1 MNKQL
6 LFYSLTGVVL
16 VVAAILLVKQSNQPK
31 NKPAIETPPIVSFK
45 TISQKDV
52 YDDIPAGE
60 LDFAYDF
67 TNQKTLADHADNII
81 LATVK
86 DVNYTNFDYR
96 SNKFTD
102 LIMTTGKLEIKHV
115 FKGNYAKGDVV
126 SYERTGGYV
135 PVVQYEKG
143 EAPESLAKRKA
154 LRQKSGTPELS
165 AQDKEKKL
173 VRHFFTK
180 NDIELEAGKTYLLYA
195 INNTNKL
202 KTYRFTKD
210 SNPVEIIGF
219 EYGAR
224 EANAADFSESIKFK
238 NNQTKFFEE
247 FSLR

>member
-1 MNKQL
+1 MNKKV
-6 LFYSLTGVVL
+6 LFYSLTGVMLVL
-16 VVAAILLVKQSNQPK
+16 AGIVFVKQINQPK
-31 NKPAIETPPIVSFK
+31 NKPIIEAPPVVSSK

-67 TNQKTLADHADNII
+67 TNQKVLADHADNII
-81 LATVK
+81 LATIK

-96 SNKFTD
+96 SNRFTD

-115 FKGNYAKGDVV
+115 FKGNYAKGDAID
-126 SYERTGGYV
+126 YERTGGYV
-135 PVVQYEKG
+135 PVAQYEKG

-165 AQDKEKKL
+165 AEEKTKKL
-173 VRHFFTK
+173 VRKYNTK
-180 NDIELEAGKTYLLYA
+180 NDIEIEAGKTYLLYT
-195 INNTNKL
+195 INDTNKL

-247 FSLR
+247 FSFK

>member
-1 MNKQL
+1 MNKKVL
-6 LFYSLTGVVL
+6 LCGLVGVAL
-16 VVAAILLVKQSNQPK
+16 VAAGVIFLKPTDQAQEKQTIQAP
-31 NKPAIETPPIVSFK
+31 PAISSYSIQ
-45 TISQKDV
+45 QKDV
-52 YDDIPAGE
+52 YYNVPAGE

-180 NDIELEAGKTYLLYA
+180 NDIELEAGKTYLLYT
-195 INNTNKL
+195 INSTNKL
-202 KTYRFTKD
+202 KTYSFTKD
-210 SNPVEIIGF
+210 PNSMEIIGF

-224 EANAADFSESIKFK
+224 EANAADVSESIKFK
-238 NNQTKFFEE
+238 NNQTKSFEE
-247 FSLR
+247 FSFK